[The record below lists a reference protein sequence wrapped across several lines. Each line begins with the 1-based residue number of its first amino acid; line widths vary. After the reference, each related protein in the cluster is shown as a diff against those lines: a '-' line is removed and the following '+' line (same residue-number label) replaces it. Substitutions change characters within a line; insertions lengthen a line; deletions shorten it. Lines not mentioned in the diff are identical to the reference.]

1 MREKEREREEREN
14 RHVEKKGGRK
24 RAQLKC
30 MGVIGQCNNAHTE
43 RDRHVSYFSNLH
55 SFMEKVEP
63 GMLAMYIVV
72 MQKYIIGRMHGV

>member
-14 RHVEKKGGRK
+14 RHVEKKGERK
-24 RAQLKC
+24 RAQLS

-43 RDRHVSYFSNLH
+43 CHRHVSYFSNLH

-63 GMLAMYIVV
+63 GMLAMYSVV